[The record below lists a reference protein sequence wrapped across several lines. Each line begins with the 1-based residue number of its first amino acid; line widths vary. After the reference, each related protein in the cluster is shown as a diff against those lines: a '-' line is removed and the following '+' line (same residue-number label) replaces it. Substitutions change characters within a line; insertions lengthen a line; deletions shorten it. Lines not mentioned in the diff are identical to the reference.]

1 MASSTPV
8 APIAKNK
15 GFIKRELNGATF
27 LTLEHIG
34 HMALVVIVSGLVL
47 SGILSAM
54 SMWFGTAGMSSA
66 LTGGS
71 VGILGAAASSA
82 VEGALSLGVV
92 AALIVLVPLLV
103 LLDRRTRAEWHKR
116 PGFAGRLAYKVPVYT
131 ALSVLAAAIV
141 ACKIQMLYVI
151 LSSLAFIGVTGAPI
165 GSLYVDHFVPA
176 LLGVAVF
183 GAAAWYLFALA
194 KGRDHGRTFSM
205 AAGVLAGVV
214 SLALFITTLVVLH
227 DGNKSFKTPGV
238 RTDPAPAVDLPAY
251 DEEYYR
257 DLMKKY
263 YQ

>member
-1 MASSTPV
+1 MATDTPV
-8 APIAKNK
+8 APVAKSK

-47 SGILSAM
+47 SGIMSAL

-66 LTGGS
+66 LMGGAR
-71 VGILGAAASSA
+71 LGVASSA

-92 AALIVLVPLLV
+92 AALLVLVPLLV
-103 LLDRRTRAEWHKR
+103 ILDRRTRAEWNKR
-116 PGFAGRLAYKVPVYT
+116 PGFAGRLAYKVPVYS
-131 ALSVLAAAIV
+131 ALAVLAAAVV

-151 LSSLAFIGVTGAPI
+151 LSSLAFIGVSGAPI

-176 LLGVAVF
+176 LLGAIVF
-183 GAAAWYLFALA
+183 GAAGWYLFTLA

-205 AAGVLAGVV
+205 AAAVLAGAV
-214 SLALFITTLVVLH
+214 SIALFITTLVVLH
-227 DGNKSFKTPGV
+227 DGTKSFSNPSVELDPGAPTTNTP
-238 RTDPAPAVDLPAY
+238 TY

-257 DLMKKY
+257 DLMDKY

>member
-1 MASSTPV
+1 MATSTPV
-8 APIAKNK
+8 APVAKSK

-54 SMWFGTAGMSSA
+54 SMWFGTAGMGSA
-66 LTGGS
+66 LTGGT
-71 VGILGAAASSA
+71 VGLLGAAASSA

-92 AALIVLVPLLV
+92 AALLVLVPLLV
-103 LLDRRTRAEWHKR
+103 ILDRRTRAEWHKR

-131 ALSVLAAAIV
+131 ALAVLATAII
-141 ACKIQMLYVI
+141 ACKIQMLYVV
-151 LSSLAFIGVTGAPI
+151 LSSLAFIGVSGAPI
-165 GSLYVDHFVPA
+165 GSLYIDHFIPA
-176 LLGVAVF
+176 LLGVVVF
-183 GAAAWYLFALA
+183 GAAAWYLFTLA

-205 AAGVLAGVV
+205 AVAVLAGVV
-214 SLALFITTLVVLH
+214 SVALFITTLVVLH
-227 DGNKSFKTPGV
+227 DDTKSFTRPGV
-238 RTDPAPAVDLPAY
+238 QIDPAPSTTPSY